1 MTKSETSV
9 NADSLDTGEVLKP
22 HEHQIFDEDFIERL
36 RAYRKAADDRLVEM
50 KAEGLINRR
59 RRDLPKEERQ
69 RLMEEFGLSQSLVRE
84 QFPED
89 ES

>member
-9 NADSLDTGEVLKP
+9 NADSLDTGEVLEP

-50 KAEGLINRR
+50 KAAGLINRR

-69 RLMEEFGLSQSLVRE
+69 RLMEEFGLSQSLVHGE
-84 QFPED
+84 SQED

>member
-9 NADSLDTGEVLKP
+9 NADSLDTGEVLEP

-59 RRDLPKEERQ
+59 RRELPKEERQ
-69 RLMEEFGLSQSLVRE
+69 RLMEEFGLSQSLVHGE
-84 QFPED
+84 SQED

>member
-9 NADSLDTGEVLKP
+9 NADSLDTGEVLEP

-69 RLMEEFGLSQSLVRE
+69 RLMEEFGLSQSLVHGE
-84 QFPED
+84 SQED